1 MEAKAKAKVKNQAR
15 LRFWLV
21 GVLLLL
27 AWAPLLA
34 EEVACRFGRGQ
45 WSAAD
50 WVLVK
55 SPRWDYFG
63 GWVQQDDHLM
73 NEHPAD
79 ATPKEMLG
87 KRAAE
92 TYTSMVYRHKVSG
105 RTKVSATMLFEDRM
119 APELVLAG
127 ELGLDAKGRPEYR
140 EHWEIVLYD
149 EGINVW
155 HHEIRDGKPFWRKAA
170 YLKTPFQPGVQYTLE
185 ALVEFP
191 AGGKGPQLSVTCD
204 GKRFGCL
211 LPTLPEPFHVGVTA
225 CEGVNRFYDF
235 KLTTNKI
242 HQPEEDR

>member
-1 MEAKAKAKVKNQAR
+1 MKKKKSLGLAAA
-15 LRFWLV
+15 
-21 GVLLLL
+21 VLLLAAVL
-27 AWAPLLA
+27 PLLG
-34 EEVACRFGRGQ
+34 EDVAFAFGRDLWQ
-45 WSAAD
+45 ASD

-73 NEHPAD
+73 NQHPAD

-92 TYTSMVYRHKVSG
+92 TYTSMVYKHKVSG
-105 RTKVSATMLFEDRM
+105 RTEIAATMLFEDRM
-119 APELVLAG
+119 APELVIAG
-127 ELGLDAKGRPEYR
+127 ELGTDAQGRPEYR

-170 YLKTPFQPGVQYTLE
+170 YLKTPFLPGVKYTLE

-211 LPTLPEPFHVGVTA
+211 TPTLPEEFLVGVTA

-235 KLTTNKI
+235 KLKTAKINKL
-242 HQPEEDR
+242 EEGK

>member
-1 MEAKAKAKVKNQAR
+1 MWKRRSLGLAAA
-15 LRFWLV
+15 LLL
-21 GVLLLL
+21 LLLL
-27 AWAPLLA
+27 AALPLLG
-34 EEVACRFGRGQ
+34 EEVAFAFGRDQ
-45 WSAAD
+45 WQASD

-55 SPRWDYFG
+55 SPRWDYYG
-63 GWVQQDDHLM
+63 GWVQQDDHLV
-73 NEHPAD
+73 NQHPAD

-92 TYTSMVYRHKVSG
+92 TYTSMVYKHKVSG
-105 RTKVSATMLFEDRM
+105 RTEIAATMLFEDRM
-119 APELVLAG
+119 APELVIAG
-127 ELGLDAKGRPEYR
+127 ELGTDAQGRPEYR

-170 YLKTPFQPGVQYTLE
+170 YLKTPFLPGVKYTLE

-211 LPTLPEPFHVGVTA
+211 TPTLPEEFLVGVTA

-235 KLTTNKI
+235 KLKTAKINKL
-242 HQPEEDR
+242 EEGK

>member
-1 MEAKAKAKVKNQAR
+1 MEAKAKVKNQAR

>member
-1 MEAKAKAKVKNQAR
+1 MEAKAKVKNQAR

-34 EEVACRFGRGQ
+34 EEVACRFGRDQ

-105 RTKVSATMLFEDRM
+105 RTKVSATLLFEDRM

-242 HQPEEDR
+242 HKPEEDR